1 MERSPSARACR
12 EPPSTTWS
20 GGPRSISM
28 ATSASSAWHE
38 RNVFDS
44 LTERLDQALKKLTG
58 RGKLSEADVDAGL
71 REVRLALLEADV
83 NYKVVKDFIANIRTR
98 AVGAEVMDS
107 LNPGQQLIKIV
118 DEEMVR
124 LLGDRQPM
132 TYAPSPPTVIVLA
145 GLQGSGKTTT
155 AGKLALF
162 VRREGHRPLLV
173 STDVRRPAAMEQLE
187 VLAKSINAPSYAPR
201 GTDPVTIAR
210 ESLAEARRVNA
221 DVVLVDTAGRLQV
234 DQDLLVELKAI
245 ADAVPSQHRLLV
257 LDAMTGQQAVNV
269 TTAFQQTIALSGAI
283 LTKMDGD
290 ARGGAALSLRAVT
303 QTPIQ
308 FVGVGEKLTD
318 FEVFYPDRMASRIL
332 GMGDVLTLIEKAQD
346 HVDASQAQA
355 MEKKLRAGRL
365 TLTDFMEQLKQVK
378 KMGPLEGIIG
388 MLPGA
393 GKIKNLAGALPGD
406 DQLKEMEAIILS
418 MTLKERE
425 RPETIDGSRRR
436 RIARGAGTD
445 IAAVNRL
452 LKGFQQMQQMMKQMG
467 KGRGIKGLPFDPA
480 QLLKG

>member
-1 MERSPSARACR
+1 
-12 EPPSTTWS
+12 
-20 GGPRSISM
+20 
-28 ATSASSAWHE
+28 
-38 RNVFDS
+38 VFES

-83 NYKVVKDFIANIRTR
+83 NYKVVKDFVASIRGR

-107 LNPGQQLIKIV
+107 LNPGQQLVKIV

-124 LLGDRQPM
+124 LLGDRVAM
-132 TYAPSPPTVIVLA
+132 SYAPSPPTVIVLA

-187 VLAKSINAPSYAPR
+187 ILAKSINAPAYAPR
-201 GTDPVTIAR
+201 ATDPVAIAR
-210 ESLAEARRVNA
+210 DSLAEARRVNA
-221 DVVLVDTAGRLQV
+221 DVIIVDTAGRLQV
-234 DQDLLVELKAI
+234 DEDLLAELKRI
-245 ADAVPSQHRLLV
+245 TDAVPSQHRLLV

-269 TTAFQQTIALSGAI
+269 TNAFQQTISLSGAI
-283 LTKMDGD
+283 LSKMDGD

-303 QTPIQ
+303 HCPIQ

-318 FEVFYPDRMASRIL
+318 LEIFYPDRMASRIL

-346 HVDASQAQA
+346 QVDVSQAKD

-365 TLTDFMEQLKQVK
+365 TLTDFMEQLRQVK

-393 GKIKNLAGALPGD
+393 GKIKNLAGALPND

-418 MTLKERE
+418 MTPAERE
-425 RPETIDGSRRR
+425 RPEVINGSRRR

-452 LKGFQQMQQMMKQMG
+452 LKGFEQMQQMMKQMG
-467 KGRGIKGLPFDPA
+467 KGKRIKGLPMDPA

>member
-1 MERSPSARACR
+1 MFE
-12 EPPSTTWS
+12 
-20 GGPRSISM
+20 
-28 ATSASSAWHE
+28 
-38 RNVFDS
+38 S
-44 LTERLDQALKKLTG
+44 LTERLDKALKKLTG

-83 NYKVVKDFIANIRTR
+83 NYKVVKDFIAGIRTR
-98 AVGAEVMDS
+98 AVGAEVLES
-107 LNPGQQLIKIV
+107 LNPGQQMVKIV
-118 DEEMVR
+118 DEELVR
-124 LLGDRQPM
+124 LLGERVPM
-132 TYAPSPPTVIVLA
+132 GYAASPPTVIVLA

-187 VLAKSINAPSYAPR
+187 VLAKSINAPSFAPR
-201 GTDPVTIAR
+201 GKEPVSIAR

-221 DVVLVDTAGRLQV
+221 DVVLIDTAGRLQV
-234 DQDLLVELKAI
+234 DDDLLQELKAI
-245 ADAVPSQHRLLV
+245 TQSVPGQHRLLV

-269 TTAFQQTIALSGAI
+269 TTAFQQTVSLTGAI
-283 LTKMDGD
+283 LTKLDGD

-318 FEVFYPDRMASRIL
+318 LEVFYPDRMASRIL
-332 GMGDVLTLIEKAQD
+332 GMGDVLTLIEKAQE
-346 HVDASQAQA
+346 HVDENQARA
-355 MEKKLRAGRL
+355 MEKKLRAGQL
-365 TLTDFMEQLKQVK
+365 TLTDFMEQLKQIK

-393 GKIKNLAGALPGD
+393 GKIKNLAGAMPSD

-418 MTLKERE
+418 MTPTERD
-425 RPETIDGSRRR
+425 RPEMIDGSRRR

-445 IAAVNRL
+445 LAAVNRL
-452 LKGFQQMQQMMKQMG
+452 LKGFAQMQQMMRQMG
-467 KGRGIKGLPFDPA
+467 KGRGIKGLPIDPA
-480 QLLKG
+480 QLLRG

>member
-1 MERSPSARACR
+1 MFE
-12 EPPSTTWS
+12 
-20 GGPRSISM
+20 
-28 ATSASSAWHE
+28 
-38 RNVFDS
+38 S

-83 NYKVVKDFIANIRTR
+83 NYKVVKDLVSNIRTR

-118 DEEMVR
+118 DEELVR
-124 LLGDRQPM
+124 LLGDRAPM

-173 STDVRRPAAMEQLE
+173 STDIHRPAAMEQLE
-187 VLAKSINAPSYAPR
+187 VLAKGINAPAYAPR
-201 GTDPVTIAR
+201 ATDPVTIASD
-210 ESLAEARRVNA
+210 SLKEARRVNA
-221 DVVLVDTAGRLQV
+221 DVIIIDTAGRLQV
-234 DQDLLVELKAI
+234 DQELLAELKQI
-245 ADAVPSQHRLLV
+245 TDAVPTQHRLLV

-269 TTAFQQTIALSGAI
+269 TSVFQQTVSLTGAI
-283 LTKMDGD
+283 LTKLDGD

-303 QTPIQ
+303 QCPIQ

-318 FEVFYPDRMASRIL
+318 LEIFYPDRMASRIL
-332 GMGDVLTLIEKAQD
+332 GMGDVLTLIEKAQE
-346 HVDASQAQA
+346 HVDASQAKD

-393 GKIKNLAGALPGD
+393 GKIKNLAGALPSD

-418 MTLKERE
+418 MTFAERE
-425 RPETIDGSRRR
+425 RPEAIDGSRRR

-467 KGRGIKGLPFDPA
+467 KGKRIQGLPIDPA

>member
-162 VRREGHRPLLV
+162 TRREGHRPLLV

-187 VLAKSINAPSYAPR
+187 ILARSINAPSYAPR
-201 GTDPVTIAR
+201 GPDPVTIAR
-210 ESLAEARRVNA
+210 DSLAEARRVNA
-221 DVVLVDTAGRLQV
+221 DVIIVDTAGRLQV
-234 DQDLLVELKAI
+234 DEDLLAELKRI
-245 ADAVPSQHRLLV
+245 TDAVPAQHRLLV
-257 LDAMTGQQAVNV
+257 LDAMTGQQAGNV
-269 TTAFQQTIALSGAI
+269 TRAL
-283 LTKMDGD
+283 
-290 ARGGAALSLRAVT
+290 
-303 QTPIQ
+303 
-308 FVGVGEKLTD
+308 
-318 FEVFYPDRMASRIL
+318 
-332 GMGDVLTLIEKAQD
+332 
-346 HVDASQAQA
+346 H
-355 MEKKLRAGRL
+355 
-365 TLTDFMEQLKQVK
+365 
-378 KMGPLEGIIG
+378 
-388 MLPGA
+388 
-393 GKIKNLAGALPGD
+393 
-406 DQLKEMEAIILS
+406 
-418 MTLKERE
+418 
-425 RPETIDGSRRR
+425 
-436 RIARGAGTD
+436 
-445 IAAVNRL
+445 
-452 LKGFQQMQQMMKQMG
+452 
-467 KGRGIKGLPFDPA
+467 
-480 QLLKG
+480 

>member
-1 MERSPSARACR
+1 M
-12 EPPSTTWS
+12 
-20 GGPRSISM
+20 
-28 ATSASSAWHE
+28 
-38 RNVFDS
+38 FDS

-83 NYKVVKDFIANIRTR
+83 NYKVVKDFIASIRAR
-98 AVGAEVMDS
+98 AIGAEVTES
-107 LNPGQQLIKIV
+107 LNPGQQLVKIV

-124 LLGDRQPM
+124 LLGDRLPM
-132 TYAPSPPTVIVLA
+132 TYAPTPPTVIVLA

-162 VRREGHRPLLV
+162 TRRESHRPLLV

-187 VLAKSINAPSYAPR
+187 VLAKSINAPAFAPR
-201 GTDPVTIAR
+201 DTDPVRIAKA
-210 ESLAEARRVNA
+210 SLAEARRVNA
-221 DVVLVDTAGRLQV
+221 DVVIIDTAGRLQV
-234 DQDLLVELKAI
+234 DQDLLEELKRI
-245 ADAVPSQHRLLV
+245 TEAVPAQHRLLV

-269 TTAFQQTIALSGAI
+269 TEAFQKTISLTGAI
-283 LTKMDGD
+283 LTKLDGD

-303 QTPIQ
+303 QCPIQ

-318 FEVFYPDRMASRIL
+318 LEVFYPDRMASRIL
-332 GMGDVLTLIEKAQD
+332 GMGDVLTLIEKAQE
-346 HVDASQAQA
+346 HVDESQAREV
-355 MEKKLRAGRL
+355 EKKLRAGRL

-388 MLPGA
+388 LLPGA
-393 GKIKNLAGALPGD
+393 GKIKNLAGALPSD
-406 DQLKEMEAIILS
+406 DQLQEMEAIILS
-418 MTLKERE
+418 MTRAERE

-436 RIARGAGTD
+436 RIARGSGTD

-467 KGRGIKGLPFDPA
+467 KGKRIKGLPIDPA

>member
-1 MERSPSARACR
+1 
-12 EPPSTTWS
+12 
-20 GGPRSISM
+20 
-28 ATSASSAWHE
+28 
-38 RNVFDS
+38 
-44 LTERLDQALKKLTG
+44 
-58 RGKLSEADVDAGL
+58 
-71 REVRLALLEADV
+71 
-83 NYKVVKDFIANIRTR
+83 
-98 AVGAEVMDS
+98 
-107 LNPGQQLIKIV
+107 
-118 DEEMVR
+118 
-124 LLGDRQPM
+124 
-132 TYAPSPPTVIVLA
+132 
-145 GLQGSGKTTT
+145 
-155 AGKLALF
+155 
-162 VRREGHRPLLV
+162 
-173 STDVRRPAAMEQLE
+173 
-187 VLAKSINAPSYAPR
+187 
-201 GTDPVTIAR
+201 
-210 ESLAEARRVNA
+210 VNA
-221 DVVLVDTAGRLQV
+221 DVIIVDTAGRLQV
-234 DQDLLVELKAI
+234 DEDLLAELKRI
-245 ADAVPSQHRLLV
+245 TDAVPAQHRLLV

-269 TTAFQQTIALSGAI
+269 TSAFQQTISLSGAI

-303 QTPIQ
+303 QCPIQ

-318 FEVFYPDRMASRIL
+318 LEIFYPDRMASRIL

-346 HVDASQAQA
+346 QVDASQAKE

-393 GKIKNLAGALPGD
+393 GKIKNLAGALPND

-418 MTLKERE
+418 MTPGERE
-425 RPETIDGSRRR
+425 RPEMIDGSRRR

-467 KGRGIKGLPFDPA
+467 KGKRIKGLPMDPA

>member
-1 MERSPSARACR
+1 MFE
-12 EPPSTTWS
+12 
-20 GGPRSISM
+20 
-28 ATSASSAWHE
+28 
-38 RNVFDS
+38 S

-83 NYKVVKDFIANIRTR
+83 NYKVVKDFVASIRAR

-107 LNPGQQLIKIV
+107 LNPGQQMVKIV

-124 LLGDRQPM
+124 LLGERVPM

-187 VLAKSINAPSYAPR
+187 ILAKSINAPAYAPR

-210 ESLAEARRVNA
+210 ASLAEARRVNA
-221 DVVLVDTAGRLQV
+221 DVIIVDTAGRLQV
-234 DQDLLVELKAI
+234 DEDLLAELKRI
-245 ADAVPSQHRLLV
+245 TDAVPAQHRLLV

-269 TTAFQQTIALSGAI
+269 TSAFQQTISLSGAI

-303 QTPIQ
+303 QCPIE

-318 FEVFYPDRMASRIL
+318 LEIFYPDRMASRIL

-346 HVDASQAQA
+346 QVDASQAKE

-393 GKIKNLAGALPGD
+393 GKIKNLAGALPND

-418 MTLKERE
+418 MTAAERE
-425 RPETIDGSRRR
+425 RPEVIDGSRRR

-467 KGRGIKGLPFDPA
+467 KGKRIKGLPIDPA

>member
-1 MERSPSARACR
+1 M
-12 EPPSTTWS
+12 T
-20 GGPRSISM
+20 
-28 ATSASSAWHE
+28 TSASSAWHE
-38 RNVFDS
+38 RSVFDS

-98 AVGAEVMDS
+98 ALGAEVMDS
-107 LNPGQQLIKIV
+107 LNPGQQLVKIV
-118 DEEMVR
+118 NQEMVR
-124 LLGDRQPM
+124 LLGEREPM
-132 TYAPSPPTVIVLA
+132 TYAPHPPTVIVLA

-187 VLAKSINAPSYAPR
+187 VLAKSIKAPSYAPR
-201 GTDPVTIAR
+201 GTDPVRIAR
-210 ESLAEARRVNA
+210 DSLSEARRVNA
-221 DVVLVDTAGRLQV
+221 DVVIVDTAGRLQV
-234 DQDLLVELKAI
+234 DQDLLAELKQI
-245 ADAVPSQHRLLV
+245 SDAVPARHRLLV

-269 TTAFQQTIALSGAI
+269 TSAFQQSVALTGAI
-283 LTKMDGD
+283 LTKLDGD

-303 QTPIQ
+303 QCPIQ

-318 FEVFYPDRMASRIL
+318 LEIFYPDRMASRIL
-332 GMGDVLTLIEKAQD
+332 GMGDVLTLIEKAQE
-346 HVDASQAQA
+346 HVDESQAKA
-355 MEKKLRAGRL
+355 MEKKLRAGRM

-393 GKIKNLAGALPGD
+393 AKIKNLAGALPSD

-418 MTLKERE
+418 MTPAERE
-425 RPETIDGSRRR
+425 RPEAIDGSRRR

-445 IAAVNRL
+445 IASVNRL

-467 KGRGIKGLPFDPA
+467 TGKRIQGLPIDPA

>member
-1 MERSPSARACR
+1 M
-12 EPPSTTWS
+12 
-20 GGPRSISM
+20 
-28 ATSASSAWHE
+28 
-38 RNVFDS
+38 FDS

-98 AVGAEVMDS
+98 AVGAEVMES
-107 LNPGQQLIKIV
+107 LNPGQQLVKIV

-124 LLGDRQPM
+124 LLGDREPM

-187 VLAKSINAPSYAPR
+187 VLAKSINAPAYAPR
-201 GTDPVTIAR
+201 ATDPVAIAR
-210 ESLAEARRVNA
+210 ESPAEARRVNA
-221 DVVLVDTAGRLQV
+221 DVIIIDTAGRLQV
-234 DQDLLVELKAI
+234 EPQLLAELKAI
-245 ADAVPSQHRLLV
+245 TDAVPSQHRLLV

-269 TTAFQQTIALSGAI
+269 TTAFQQTISLSGAI
-283 LTKMDGD
+283 LTKLDGD

-303 QTPIQ
+303 HCPIQ

-318 FEVFYPDRMASRIL
+318 LEIFYPDRMASRIL
-332 GMGDVLTLIEKAQD
+332 GMGDVLTLIEKAQE
-346 HVDASQAQA
+346 HVDASQAQE
-355 MEKKLRAGRL
+355 MEKKLRTGRI

-393 GKIKNLAGALPGD
+393 GKIKNLAGAMPSD

-418 MTLKERE
+418 MTPAERE
-425 RPETIDGSRRR
+425 RPEAIDGSRRR

-467 KGRGIKGLPFDPA
+467 KGKRITGLPIDPA
-480 QLLKG
+480 QLMKG

>member
-1 MERSPSARACR
+1 
-12 EPPSTTWS
+12 
-20 GGPRSISM
+20 
-28 ATSASSAWHE
+28 
-38 RNVFDS
+38 VFES

-83 NYKVVKDFIANIRTR
+83 NYKVVKDFVAGIRAR

-107 LNPGQQLIKIV
+107 LNPGQQLVKIV

-124 LLGDRQPM
+124 LLGERVPM

-187 VLAKSINAPSYAPR
+187 TLAKSINAPAYAPR
-201 GTDPVTIAR
+201 ATDPVAIAR
-210 ESLAEARRVNA
+210 DSLAEARRVNA
-221 DVVLVDTAGRLQV
+221 DVIIVDTAGRLQV
-234 DQDLLVELKAI
+234 DQDLLAELKRI
-245 ADAVPSQHRLLV
+245 TDAVPAQHRILV

-269 TTAFQQTIALSGAI
+269 TSAFQQTISLSGAI

-303 QTPIQ
+303 QCPIQ

-318 FEVFYPDRMASRIL
+318 LEIFYPDRMASRIL

-346 HVDASQAQA
+346 QVDASQAKE

-393 GKIKNLAGALPGD
+393 GKIKGLAGALPD
-406 DQLKEMEAIILS
+406 DNQLKQMEAIILS
-418 MTLKERE
+418 MTPAERE
-425 RPETIDGSRRR
+425 RPDVIDGSRRR

-467 KGRGIKGLPFDPA
+467 KGQRIKGLPMDPA

>member
-1 MERSPSARACR
+1 MFE
-12 EPPSTTWS
+12 
-20 GGPRSISM
+20 
-28 ATSASSAWHE
+28 
-38 RNVFDS
+38 S

-83 NYKVVKDFIANIRTR
+83 NYKVVKDFIANIRAR
-98 AVGAEVMDS
+98 AVGVEVMDS
-107 LNPGQQLIKIV
+107 LNPGQQLVKIV

-124 LLGDRQPM
+124 LLGERVPM

-162 VRREGHRPLLV
+162 IRREGHRPLLV

-187 VLAKSINAPSYAPR
+187 ILAKSINAPAHAPR

-221 DVVLVDTAGRLQV
+221 DVVIIDTAGRLQV
-234 DQDLLVELKAI
+234 DQDLLAELKRI
-245 ADAVPSQHRLLV
+245 TDAVPAQDRLLV

-269 TTAFQQTIALSGAI
+269 TSAFQQTISLSGAI
-283 LTKMDGD
+283 LTKLDGD

-303 QTPIQ
+303 QCPIQ
-308 FVGVGEKLTD
+308 FIGVGEKLTD
-318 FEVFYPDRMASRIL
+318 LEIFYPDRMASRIL

-346 HVDASQAQA
+346 QVDASQAKE
-355 MEKKLRAGRL
+355 MERKLRAGRL
-365 TLTDFMEQLKQVK
+365 TLTDFMEQLNQVK

-393 GKIKNLAGALPGD
+393 GKIKNLAGAVPSD
-406 DQLKEMEAIILS
+406 DQLKGMEAIILS
-418 MTLKERE
+418 MTPVERE
-425 RPETIDGSRRR
+425 RPEVLDGSRRR

-452 LKGFQQMQQMMKQMG
+452 LKGFQQMQQMMKQIG
-467 KGRGIKGLPFDPA
+467 KGKRIKRLPIDPA